1 MIAEGG
7 FDVGGVGGVERDG
20 EVVGDLEGD
29 TAGALE
35 FLFVEVVDF
44 CVGYENIVIV
54 DVIVEI
60 DVGLVEGYPDR
71 DAVCEA
77 AHDLLGLVEEGVWK
91 CCSIGLEMQQL
102 VSIGERDDGGDTVR
116 QACVNEIIAVVKAWL
131 VDWRSHIPKWYY
143 PSP

>member
-1 MIAEGG
+1 MRGRRRGSSRLEERVGFDAQDEVLIAEGG

-20 EVVGDLEGD
+20 DVVGELEGD

-44 CVGYENIVIV
+44 CVGYKNVVIV
-54 DVIVEI
+54 DVVVEI

-71 DAVCEA
+71 DAVCKA

-91 CCSIGLEMQQL
+91 CCSI
-102 VSIGERDDGGDTVR
+102 
-116 QACVNEIIAVVKAWL
+116 
-131 VDWRSHIPKWYY
+131 
-143 PSP
+143 